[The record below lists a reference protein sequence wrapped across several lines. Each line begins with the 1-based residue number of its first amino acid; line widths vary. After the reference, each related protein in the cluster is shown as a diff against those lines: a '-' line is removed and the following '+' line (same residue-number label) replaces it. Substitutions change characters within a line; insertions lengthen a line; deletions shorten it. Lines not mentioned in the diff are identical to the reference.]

1 MSNVWTRARRNTPQ
15 IDCGLCGRPTCSSFA
30 RAYLADQLGLDDC
43 PILRTPDFA
52 NLRVSL
58 ELMKRDNPLRPHAA
72 PPAKSELVLF
82 SPCAEDSSL
91 ISAEARVFNGVGEGQ
106 YVRFGGFDPGLLCD
120 LLDATEPILTSVK
133 CSRELGYARADYD
146 ESNVTILQDGRVN
159 LRKLPSRAAAEDL
172 FGRIE
177 RVILG
182 ATICDCCGCELLS
195 IVVGECEKAGNTHP
209 ALHAGSASHVEYAE
223 GEIHNIVVGTLN
235 DQPVSAKDIIAQC
248 QQIILTACDLLLN
261 GEKVSEEPC
270 DIEGI
275 WRVVV
280 RALAG
285 AERETFPVLLRLAAM
300 VWFARVACFSLS
312 DLTLRVLALNRPEQR
327 SILGFL
333 ADALRGKTPART
345 SLEGSVEYV
354 MAIADVAGVARAI
367 RLLST

>member
-1 MSNVWTRARRNTPQ
+1 
-15 IDCGLCGRPTCSSFA
+15 
-30 RAYLADQLGLDDC
+30 LADQLGLDDC

-106 YVRFGGFDPGLLCD
+106 YVRFGGFDPALLCD

-133 CSRELGYARADYD
+133 CSRELGYARADYN

-177 RVILG
+177 RVVLG
-182 ATICDCCGCELLS
+182 AIICDCCGCELLS
-195 IVVGECEKAGNTHP
+195 IVVGECQKTGNTHP

-223 GEIHNIVVGTLN
+223 GELHNIAVGTLD
-235 DQPVSAKDIIAQC
+235 DQLVSAKDIIAKC

-261 GEKVSEEPC
+261 GEKVSEESC
-270 DIEGI
+270 DVEGI

-285 AERETFPVLLRLAAM
+285 AERETFPVLLRVAAM
-300 VWFARVACFSLS
+300 VWCARLACFSLS

-333 ADALRGKTPART
+333 ADALRGKTPAKT
-345 SLEGSVEYV
+345 SLEGSAEYV

>member
-15 IDCGLCGRPTCSSFA
+15 IDCGLCGRPTCSSFT

-58 ELMKRDNPLRPHAA
+58 ELLKRDNPLGPHVA

-106 YVRFGGFDPGLLCD
+106 YVRFGGFDPALLCD

-159 LRKLPSRAAAEDL
+159 LRRLPSRAAAEDL

-177 RVILG
+177 RVVLG
-182 ATICDCCGCELLS
+182 AIICDCCGCELLS

-209 ALHAGSASHVEYAE
+209 ALHAGSASHVECAR
-223 GEIHNIVVGTLN
+223 GELQDIVVGTMNNQLL
-235 DQPVSAKDIIAQC
+235 SAKEIIAEC
-248 QQIILTACDLLLN
+248 RQIILTACGQLLK
-261 GEKVSEEPC
+261 GVKVREESC

-275 WRVVV
+275 WRFVV

-285 AERETFPVLLRLAAM
+285 AERDSFPVLLRVAAM
-300 VWFARVACFSLS
+300 VWFARMACFSLS
-312 DLTLRVLALNRPEQR
+312 DLTLRFQILNEGEQR
-327 SILGFL
+327 GVSGLL
-333 ADALRGKTPART
+333 ANALRGKVPAKS
-345 SLEGSVEYV
+345 SLEGSVEYI
-354 MAIADVAGVARAI
+354 MAIADVAGVARGI
-367 RLLST
+367 RLLSI